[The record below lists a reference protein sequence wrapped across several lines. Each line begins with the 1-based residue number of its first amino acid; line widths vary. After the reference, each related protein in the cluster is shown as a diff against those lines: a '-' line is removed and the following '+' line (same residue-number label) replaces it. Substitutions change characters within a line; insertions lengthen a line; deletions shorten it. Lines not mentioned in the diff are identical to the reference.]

1 MVSGLHFNFAF
12 GESNSSN
19 KLEESPKEE
28 SIKAKT
34 TSKEEA
40 DTILPTK
47 KTIRNTISLKGFI
60 EDPDAIPISIDT
72 ESWVDLRVK
81 VPPKHGIEVKKGETI
96 MELDMEKIRTH
107 LNFLLMI

>member
-1 MVSGLHFNFAF
+1 MNQLVNLIYVFICFLVSGLHFNFAF

-81 VPPKHGIEVKKGETI
+81 VPPKHGIEVKKAKP
-96 MELDMEKIRTH
+96 LW
-107 LNFLLMI
+107 N